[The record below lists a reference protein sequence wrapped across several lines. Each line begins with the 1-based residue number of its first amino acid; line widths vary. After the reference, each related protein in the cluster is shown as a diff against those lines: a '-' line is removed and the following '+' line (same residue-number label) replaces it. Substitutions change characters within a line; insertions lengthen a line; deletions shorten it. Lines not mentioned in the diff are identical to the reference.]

1 MKTKNFRMRLVK
13 LPSDMELILYLIRE
27 ELKSTKFFS
36 GLAGVGLDDCFYQ
49 SHFGPVILGYMGF
62 DEISD
67 ELQEFYGDL
76 IDRYSEKIEE
86 DNAMITGCAVEVYE
100 EILIEKKKRFADP
113 ED

>member
-1 MKTKNFRMRLVK
+1 MKTKNSRMRLVK
-13 LPSDMELILYLIRE
+13 LPSDMELVLYLIRE

-36 GLAGVGLDDCFYQ
+36 SLASVGLDDCFYQ
-49 SHFGPVILGYMGF
+49 AHFGPVILGYMGF

-76 IDRYSEKIEE
+76 IDRHGQKIEE
-86 DNAMITGCAVEVYE
+86 DNTMITACAVEVYE
-100 EILIEKKKRFADP
+100 EILIERKKRCGDL